1 MIEEEKAAKK
11 KQEEEDAEL
20 AAWFVAEIIKEE
32 EAAKNKNQE
41 VNDAQGELEEEDN
54 AQWVKE
60 DDGRKELARTL
71 YSDAVAEI
79 VKEVKSSDTGSN
91 VCDGVKN
98 ETDYASF
105 TSSVSTGREFV
116 IEFLSDAFILRWV
129 REENGRTKLAMWH
142 SIVMQSQKLTR
153 SSDYLS
159 FLECFETWEITEMI
173 KEEEAQHEE
182 DDAQLNEAGE
192 AEEEDDPR

>member
-41 VNDAQGELEEEDN
+41 VNDAQRELEEEDN

-79 VKEVKSSDTGSN
+79 VKEVKSSDTGFGEHVHIIHLKSLEACRLRVEGEHMPFLIELTMLGRGWENEACN
-91 VCDGVKN
+91 VAQ
-98 ETDYASF
+98 Y
-105 TSSVSTGREFV
+105 
-116 IEFLSDAFILRWV
+116 SDAV
-129 REENGRTKLAMWH
+129 AEVDE
-142 SIVMQSQKLTR
+142 
-153 SSDYLS
+153 
-159 FLECFETWEITEMI
+159 ETWEITEMI

-192 AEEEDDPR
+192 AEEEDDPQ